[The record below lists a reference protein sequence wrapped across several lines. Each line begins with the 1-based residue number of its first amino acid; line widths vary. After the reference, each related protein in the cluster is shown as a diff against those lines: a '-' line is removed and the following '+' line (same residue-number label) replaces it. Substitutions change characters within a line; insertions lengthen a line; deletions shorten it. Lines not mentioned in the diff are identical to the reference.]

1 MIYITAD
8 THGEIERFSS
18 KNTKRL
24 KALDT
29 LFVAGDF
36 GFVWRSKEREKN
48 LKKLAKLPY
57 KILFIDGYHED
68 FEALSAYPDT
78 VYRGAAA
85 KEIAK
90 GKIYYIKRGEIL
102 QTDDVKILCFGG
114 ADDPTDDLFSD
125 NVPNEKDFENCL
137 ANLEKVG
144 GSVDYII
151 THSPS
156 GRTVRFLDLNSNAT
170 GATLDFLDIL
180 QSKVRYKKW
189 YFGCGHKDK
198 YISPKMQAVY
208 EEIYKLGE

>member
-18 KNTKRL
+18 KHTKKL

-90 GKIYYIKRGEIL
+90 DKIYYIKRGEIL

-156 GRTVRFLDLNSNAT
+156 GRTVRFLDLNSNSIF
-170 GATLDFLDIL
+170 DFAALSMRWPFVSKINWMISNLPMFNDIL
-180 QSKVRYKKW
+180 PDSSLE
-189 YFGCGHKDK
+189 
-198 YISPKMQAVY
+198 ISSRSP
-208 EEIYKLGE
+208 IR

>member
-18 KNTKRL
+18 KNTKKL

-90 GKIYYIKRGEIL
+90 DKIYYIKRGEIL
-102 QTDDVKILCFGG
+102 
-114 ADDPTDDLFSD
+114 
-125 NVPNEKDFENCL
+125 PNRRC
-137 ANLEKVG
+137 
-144 GSVDYII
+144 
-151 THSPS
+151 
-156 GRTVRFLDLNSNAT
+156 
-170 GATLDFLDIL
+170 
-180 QSKVRYKKW
+180 
-189 YFGCGHKDK
+189 
-198 YISPKMQAVY
+198 
-208 EEIYKLGE
+208 

>member
-1 MIYITAD
+1 ML
-8 THGEIERFSS
+8 RFC
-18 KNTKRL
+18 
-24 KALDT
+24 
-29 LFVAGDF
+29 V
-36 GFVWRSKEREKN
+36 
-48 LKKLAKLPY
+48 
-57 KILFIDGYHED
+57 
-68 FEALSAYPDT
+68 SAVP
-78 VYRGAAA
+78 
-85 KEIAK
+85 
-90 GKIYYIKRGEIL
+90 
-102 QTDDVKILCFGG
+102 
-114 ADDPTDDLFSD
+114 DDPTDDLFSD

-208 EEIYKLGE
+208 EEVYKLGE